1 MEEIKTQIKK
11 FDGLNCDPNDVLD
24 ASKALL
30 NSFISSFR
38 AMMGKNFVYLG
49 VKARSLLRNIQDIKK
64 MMWLL
69 VNQDCV
75 VFFNYLNDLRSN
87 DLSESFSIFKYCDEE
102 TGALIDKLSK
112 LSKDRIMYLKLRE
125 RS

>member
-1 MEEIKTQIKK
+1 MNE
-11 FDGLNCDPNDVLD
+11 DPNDVLE

-30 NSFISSFR
+30 NSFMSAFR
-38 AMMGKNFVYLG
+38 GMMGKNFVYLG

-75 VFFNYLNDLRSN
+75 VFYNYLNDLRSN
-87 DLSESFSIFKYCDEE
+87 DVSESFSIFKYCDEE
-102 TGALIDKLSK
+102 TSQLIDKLSK
-112 LSKDRIMYLKLRE
+112 LSKDRIMSLKLKIKA
-125 RS
+125 